1 MMLFAD
7 AMAIALAFPC
17 IPNHHHTHFNYYL
30 SASNG
35 VGPLIVAFNFQ
46 HRFVLI
52 RYCCLSY
59 SPRGITI
66 CTSHFLPTHPFPF
79 YLIKN

>member
-17 IPNHHHTHFNYYL
+17 IPNHHKHFNNYL
-30 SASNG
+30 SASFE
-35 VGPLIVAFNFQ
+35 VGPLIVVFNFQ

-52 RYCCLSY
+52 R
-59 SPRGITI
+59 
-66 CTSHFLPTHPFPF
+66 
-79 YLIKN
+79 